1 MAKTKL
7 KLKQV
12 LPFIDWGITIRIYE
26 QVSVKGDDWQI
37 VFEGMSMDIP
47 WIYADRNLI
56 DADDNEGSE
65 AMCPYVD
72 EKGQACLRIT
82 LADDEEKI

>member
-1 MAKTKL
+1 MTKTKL
-7 KLKQV
+7 KLKQI
-12 LPFIDWGITIRIYE
+12 LPFIDWGITIRIYD
-26 QVSVKGDDWQI
+26 QVSVKGDDWEV
-37 VFEGMSMDIP
+37 VFEGPVYKVP

-56 DADDNEGSE
+56 DACDNNRSE

-82 LADDEEKI
+82 LADEEEKI